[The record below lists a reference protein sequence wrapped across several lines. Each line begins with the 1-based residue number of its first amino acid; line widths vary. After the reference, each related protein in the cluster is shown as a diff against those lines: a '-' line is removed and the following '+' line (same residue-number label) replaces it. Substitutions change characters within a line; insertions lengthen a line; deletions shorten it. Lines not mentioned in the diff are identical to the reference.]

1 MKNLCPVLLFIMFS
15 AIPLAGQDSGT
26 YTHTG
31 LDGIILAKSDTWYYE
46 EFDTAGR
53 PVEGVRWEK
62 NEIVEKTT
70 WSYFDDTQRIRQSV
84 TTTDEL
90 ITETRYDR
98 NGNVIE
104 IRETIVPPEED
115 DEEAKP
121 AAAESRE
128 KTEQKD
134 RERVITYSYDERNL
148 LRETLTRQGTVL
160 IKTRF
165 DYQDDGS
172 LSEKTVFKNGEL
184 TIRYVYRDEENWTE
198 TVYHDDLVVLT
209 VVYQNGERTR
219 IQYETW

>member
-1 MKNLCPVLLFIMFS
+1 MFS

-104 IRETIVPPEED
+104 IRETIVPPEEG
-115 DEEAKP
+115 DEE
-121 AAAESRE
+121 
-128 KTEQKD
+128 
-134 RERVITYSYDERNL
+134 VNL
-148 LRETLTRQGTVL
+148 LWQNHGKKPNRRTVNGLSPIPMMNGTFYG
-160 IKTRF
+160 KP
-165 DYQDDGS
+165 
-172 LSEKTVFKNGEL
+172 
-184 TIRYVYRDEENWTE
+184 
-198 TVYHDDLVVLT
+198 
-209 VVYQNGERTR
+209 
-219 IQYETW
+219 